1 MHSAIPITAWYSSN
15 SPFYI
20 YEPLVLGVFW
30 WPSFFSESIYF
41 QVSTSTRCTLF
52 LNCGCDEAW
61 WCFRSRIVKV
71 RFDFYGSF
79 LTQDQKWRKDQPEIE
94 MSWETFLLIHHVR
107 WWSHLAINML
117 LGGSDFKSWFCRHY
131 FWRTRLILDWEISD
145 DHLKVQPLWKVFR
158 R

>member
-1 MHSAIPITAWYSSN
+1 MHSAIPKTAWYSFN
-15 SPFYI
+15 SHFYI
-20 YEPLVLGVFW
+20 NEPLVLGFSGDL
-30 WPSFFSESIYF
+30 PSFLRA
-41 QVSTSTRCTLF
+41 STSKYTIQTRCTLF
-52 LNCGCDEAW
+52 LNCVCDEAW